1 MLTIPD
7 WMFNKKCK
15 KPWGKKIEYNAY
27 DIYMKGYF
35 SITELQQITGVA
47 LQLQDNKK
55 NDKTKT

>member
-7 WMFNKKCK
+7 WMFSKKYK
-15 KPWGKKIEYNAY
+15 RPWGKEIEYFDNY
-27 DIYMKGYF
+27 TYLKGNF
-35 SITELQQITGVA
+35 SILELQQIAGVA